1 VVIVDRIGEDRLSKR
16 LEFERDMKSNSR
28 MDEFMKERVLDDVD
42 RRLLRAL
49 QGDAG
54 LSHVALAELAGSSP
68 ASCWRRIRALE
79 EAGIL
84 KGAVRLVDAERVGRG
99 VNVMCQVRMRS
110 HAPADR
116 TAFEAYLATRPDVME
131 AHSMSGE
138 WDYLLLPDVRSAE
151 PSECGDR
158 RLPLRAQPGE
168 IHHRRAALGGSHG
181 STRPESRD
189 LRLKHDI

>member
-1 VVIVDRIGEDRLSKR
+1 MGFRMGIVGLPNVGKSTLFNALTRTAAAQAANFPFCTIEPNVGEVAVPDLRLDR
-16 LEFERDMKSNSR
+16 
-28 MDEFMKERVLDDVD
+28 
-42 RRLLRAL
+42 
-49 QGDAG
+49 
-54 LSHVALAELAGSSP
+54 LAELAGSSP

-138 WDYLLLPDVRSAE
+138 WDYLLRIVAADVAGYERF
-151 PSECGDR
+151 
-158 RLPLRAQPGE
+158 LM
-168 IHHRRAALGGSHG
+168 
-181 STRPESRD
+181 RD
-189 LRLKHDI
+189 LLNHSNVATAASHFALSQVKYTTAVPL